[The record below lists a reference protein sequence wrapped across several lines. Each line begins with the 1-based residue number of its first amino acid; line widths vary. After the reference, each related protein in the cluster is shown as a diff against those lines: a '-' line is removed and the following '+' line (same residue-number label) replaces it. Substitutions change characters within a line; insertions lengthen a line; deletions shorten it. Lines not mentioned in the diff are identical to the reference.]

1 MGFPTLERFGV
12 LPLAPSAPRS
22 RALCGAV
29 SELMGAS
36 VGPISPISPPGVLV
50 EPTERPSAEC
60 QPGMCRTCF
69 PALPDPEGRQEGKSQ
84 NCLFRLWD
92 LSPSASP
99 SSFHRQR
106 NHESTLKWGRMS
118 PRGRDLGF

>member
-50 EPTERPSAEC
+50 EPIERPSAEC
-60 QPGMCRTCF
+60 QPGMCRTCS

-84 NCLFRLWD
+84 NCLF
-92 LSPSASP
+92 
-99 SSFHRQR
+99 SS
-106 NHESTLKWGRMS
+106 
-118 PRGRDLGF
+118 LGFVAVSVAVFISSAKKP